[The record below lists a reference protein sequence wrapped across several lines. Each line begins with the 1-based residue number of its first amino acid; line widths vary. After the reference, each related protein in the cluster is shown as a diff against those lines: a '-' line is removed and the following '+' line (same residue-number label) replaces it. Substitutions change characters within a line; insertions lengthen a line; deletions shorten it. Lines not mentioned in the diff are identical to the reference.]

1 MQSDAQK
8 FSAVVVTTDGQ
19 LHNSTHHMNRRI
31 VQLAA
36 VFSRKIFV
44 QGESD
49 WWITR
54 FRFQDLKIGTWLGL
68 SLAFYAGG
76 ASRLISMGGLLALF
90 RRRGGEGQ
98 QENQG
103 SRITD
108 QDRAVLVKTVQY
120 LLFFRM
126 GKTCKVCGRKFGLVK
141 SDAERRVFSSWLLVC
156 MLASVHELM
165 IFHRPDSP
173 HVAS

>member
-1 MQSDAQK
+1 MD
-8 FSAVVVTTDGQ
+8 
-19 LHNSTHHMNRRI
+19 HHPDSGSKTSKSER
-31 VQLAA
+31 
-36 VFSRKIFV
+36 
-44 QGESD
+44 D
-49 WWITR
+49 
-54 FRFQDLKIGTWLGL
+54 LGL
-68 SLAFYAGG
+68 SLGFMLGVLAD
-76 ASRLISMGGLLALF
+76 SVRLSSMGGLLALF

-141 SDAERRVFSSWLLVC
+141 SDTERRIFSS
-156 MLASVHELM
+156 
-165 IFHRPDSP
+165 
-173 HVAS
+173 

>member
-1 MQSDAQK
+1 MCREN
-8 FSAVVVTTDGQ
+8 
-19 LHNSTHHMNRRI
+19 L
-31 VQLAA
+31 
-36 VFSRKIFV
+36 
-44 QGESD
+44 
-49 WWITR
+49 
-54 FRFQDLKIGTWLGL
+54 IGGSPDSGSKTSKSERDLGL
-68 SLAFYAGG
+68 SLAFYAGRD
-76 ASRLISMGGLLALF
+76 SRLSSLGGLLALF

-141 SDAERRVFSSWLLVC
+141 SDTERRVFSS
-156 MLASVHELM
+156 
-165 IFHRPDSP
+165 
-173 HVAS
+173 